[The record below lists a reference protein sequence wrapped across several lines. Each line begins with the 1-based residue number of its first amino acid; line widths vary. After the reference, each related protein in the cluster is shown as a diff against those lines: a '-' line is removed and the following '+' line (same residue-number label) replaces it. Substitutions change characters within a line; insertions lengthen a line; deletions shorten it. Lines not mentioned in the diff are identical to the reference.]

1 VAAPSKLHRPRGD
14 RVKTDAHARRLLVEP
29 ASRQALPGAWQDD
42 AGSVAD
48 VAIARELAGWA
59 WSLAMLE

>member
-1 VAAPSKLHRPRGD
+1 
-14 RVKTDAHARRLLVEP
+14 VKTDAHARRLLVEP